1 MTEQGAFALR
11 LARKIAADARQS
23 TQTIQLSKG
32 SRKKK
37 LYRRGKGFNTADVVI
52 CPLKIRFKLLTI
64 GYLIFVHK
72 EEGKFAA

>member
-37 LYRRGKGFNTADVVI
+37 FLREEEILA
-52 CPLKIRFKLLTI
+52 FKAQRNIYVALRKMRKVSTRQGL
-64 GYLIFVHK
+64 
-72 EEGKFAA
+72 